1 MMTTL
6 SLLIGVS
13 IYLVRWEQSNLHS
26 GGQRYQEYVVRSIL
40 PRGGDTPSISAH
52 KRKIDTSSGHPPPVV
67 CPPKLRIQATTSH
80 SVIPHLGISKEGK
93 RNIPRALSGR
103 WRVFSS
109 LWPRR
114 ATHPWQGSYIESY
127 HGVDSIPPGATD
139 LGRSHPCTKLHRA
152 TT

>member
-1 MMTTL
+1 MGTKQPSFWGTKIPRICS
-6 SLLIGVS
+6 SLDTP
-13 IYLVRWEQSNLHS
+13 
-26 GGQRYQEYVVRSIL
+26 
-40 PRGGDTPSISAH
+40 PRGDTPPISAH

-80 SVIPHLGISKEGK
+80 SVIPHLGIPKEGK

-103 WRVFSS
+103 WCIFSS

-127 HGVDSIPPGATD
+127 HGVDTIPLGATD
-139 LGRSHPCTKLHRA
+139 LGRSCPCTKLHRGRSHRGTNGLEQRGRGA
-152 TT
+152 GA

>member
-40 PRGGDTPSISAH
+40 PEGGYSVH
-52 KRKIDTSSGHPPPVV
+52 KCTQEKDRYLPRASPLVV
-67 CPPKLRIQATTSH
+67 CPPKLRIQTTKGN
-80 SVIPHLGISKEGK
+80 SVTPHPGTPKEDK

-103 WRVFSS
+103 WCVFSS

-114 ATHPWQGSYIESY
+114 TIYPWQGSYIESY
-127 HGVDSIPPGATD
+127 HGVDTIPPGATD
-139 LGRSHPCTKLHRA
+139 LDRSCPCTKLHRA